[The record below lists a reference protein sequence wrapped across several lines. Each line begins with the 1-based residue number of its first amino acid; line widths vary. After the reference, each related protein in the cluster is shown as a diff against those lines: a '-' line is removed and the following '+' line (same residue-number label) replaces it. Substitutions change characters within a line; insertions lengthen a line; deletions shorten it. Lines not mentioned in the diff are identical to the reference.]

1 MELQV
6 IETVE
11 TEIVDGQ
18 ELMELSSEMLGQV
31 GGGGVVLNE

>member
-1 MELQV
+1 MEQQV

-11 TEIVDGQ
+11 TEIADGQ
-18 ELMELSSEMLGQV
+18 EVIELSSEMLSQI